1 MIVLIDLSSGILQQ
15 ALLALLDGAAEDIRF
30 IAAVASSIPDNP
42 VPRIILCDAPQ
53 LHIHGTAG
61 GETGK
66 LILIDTGQSK
76 EQILALLLS
85 YPIDGVIASDSD
97 LPLLIKALRVVDSGQ
112 VWIDNSLLKLLL
124 LQAENQAIQ
133 SRETLSKKERDIVV
147 LISQGCRNREV
158 ATKLFISE
166 QTVKTHLSRIF
177 RKLNISTRTQLIPF
191 GIKYRCQV

>member
-1 MIVLIDLSSGILQQ
+1 MIVLVDLSSSILQQ
-15 ALLALLDGAAEDIRF
+15 ALLALLDGATDDIRF
-30 IAAVASSIPDNP
+30 VTAPHAMSLDETL
-42 VPRIILCDAPQ
+42 PRIVLCDAPR
-53 LHIHGTAG
+53 LNVYSEVGCETA
-61 GETGK
+61 K
-66 LILIDTGQSK
+66 LILIDTGQTK
-76 EQILALLLS
+76 EQVLSLLLS

-124 LQAENQAIQ
+124 QQAENQTQ
-133 SRETLSKKERDIVV
+133 QNRENLSKKERDIVV
-147 LISQGCRNREV
+147 LISQGCRNREI
-158 ATKLFISE
+158 ATRLFISE